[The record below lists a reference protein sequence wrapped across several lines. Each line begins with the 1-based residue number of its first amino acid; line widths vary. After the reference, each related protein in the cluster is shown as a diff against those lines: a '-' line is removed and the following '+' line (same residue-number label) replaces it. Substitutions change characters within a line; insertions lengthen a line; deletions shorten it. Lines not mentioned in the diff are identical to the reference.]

1 MTIVRIIDRHLDR
14 EMYHAVGA
22 RLNFERQHP
31 LGLIMH
37 GASEIGGTMKVV
49 QIWDSEEY
57 ARHFDEEVLK
67 PALQAVGAPVEA
79 EVTIFDVHH
88 LVTP

>member
-1 MTIVRIIDRHLDR
+1 MPTLRIIERHIDRATYD
-14 EMYHAVGA
+14 AISAKV
-22 RLNFERQHP
+22 NIERQHP

-37 GASEIGGTMKVV
+37 GAVEVDEMMKIA

-57 ARHFDEEVLK
+57 ARRFDEEILK
-67 PALQAVGAPVEA
+67 PALLAVGAPVDA
-79 EVTIFDVHH
+79 EITTFELEH